1 MHLQRRPDS
10 ISTTKLMD
18 NAMTSLPVPKQWALK
33 KMNEYE
39 VAEMLEKYIDFVN
52 KDGQSVHCP
61 TPFVRHYM
69 NRDDGALPTM
79 VAISTLPIVLADGN
93 LLAPKGL
100 DRPRGIVFQIEPELR
115 KLIPDREEC
124 DADAV
129 RKAMRFLTE
138 VWMADVATDY
148 AGRCALI
155 AMALTMIERSLLDQR
170 PTWFVTAGRR
180 GSGKTTAIT
189 ILIEAV
195 TGIAPAAAAW
205 STNEEERRKALLSF
219 FMAGCVYILWDNIT
233 RGSQISCPHI
243 EKSCTAAYYAD
254 RKLGVSEMVATAAST
269 IHCFTGNN
277 IAPKGDLSSRSLQVR
292 LDVDRIDP
300 ENREFKHP
308 DVIQWTR
315 DNRAELLRAMY
326 VILMGNPTLNLPPD
340 AQMKTRFKMWWR
352 LVGSAVE
359 NAAKLHSGAIDSAA
373 YDAEDGRKPKAIDF
387 GSMFLDLEEDDE
399 EQASLGHALHTM
411 QKQWGG
417 LQKGFRAS
425 EVVEWLNNAGTPPA
439 PNAVALRGF
448 FYPAA
453 PATAAADPLTIG
465 KKLGAHVGEVVP
477 YNGRSL
483 VLRRM
488 AKSEKTKV
496 AAHYFVADLGGEE
509 ENRGL

>member
-1 MHLQRRPDS
+1 
-10 ISTTKLMD
+10 
-18 NAMTSLPVPKQWALK
+18 MTGLPPPKQWALK
-33 KMNEYE
+33 KMTEYE
-39 VAEMLEKYIDFVN
+39 VAEMLEKYIDFVD
-52 KDGQSVHCP
+52 KDGKSVHCP

-69 NRDDGALPTM
+69 NRDDGALPTV

-93 LLAPKGL
+93 LLAPAGL
-100 DRPRGIVFQIEPELR
+100 DRLRGIVFKIEPELI
-115 KLIPDREEC
+115 KLMPKRDECNDEVRE
-124 DADAV
+124 
-129 RKAMRFLTE
+129 AMRFLTE
-138 VWMADVATDY
+138 EWLADVATDY
-148 AGRCALI
+148 AGKCSLI

-170 PTWFVTAGRR
+170 PAWFVTAGRR

-219 FMAGCVYILWDNIT
+219 FMAGCVYILWDNIP
-233 RGSQISCPHI
+233 RGTQISCPHI
-243 EKSCTAAYYAD
+243 EKSCTVAYYTD

-277 IAPKGDLSSRSLQVR
+277 IGPKGDLASRSLQVR
-292 LDVDRIDP
+292 LNVDRIDP

-308 DVIQWTR
+308 DVVQWTR

-352 LVGSAVE
+352 LIGSAIE
-359 NAAKLHSGAIDSAA
+359 NAAKLHSEAIDPSA

-387 GSMFLDLEEDDE
+387 GTMFLDLEEDDE
-399 EQASLGHALHTM
+399 EQASLGQALNIM
-411 QKQWGG
+411 QKQWGA

-425 EVVEWLNNAGTPPA
+425 DVVEWLNNPANPPDV
-439 PNAVALRGF
+439 VALRGF
-448 FYPAA
+448 FYPTA
-453 PATAAADPLTIG
+453 PANAVAEPLTIG

-477 YNGRSL
+477 FNGRSL

-488 AKSEKTKV
+488 EKSANTKV
-496 AAHYFVADLGGEE
+496 ATRYFVADLGDVTE
-509 ENRGL
+509 